1 MIEISIYYLIGLVIV
16 LPTTSFLSTKLFYK
30 SKIYDLE
37 RKVWVLE
44 NGGVNV
50 TKLINDI
57 EIKKDLSFQDKQVII
72 ENFLKQQ
79 NN

>member
-1 MIEISIYYLIGLVIV
+1 MIEISIYYLVGLVIM
-16 LPTTSFLSTKLFYK
+16 LPTTSILSTKLFYK

-44 NGGVNV
+44 NSGVNV
-50 TKLINDI
+50 TKLINEL
-57 EIKKDLSFQDKQVII
+57 EIKKDLSFQDKQEII
-72 ENFLKQQ
+72 ENFLKQ